1 MIHPDDTHLHE
12 PTSEEEKRHREAALD
27 ETLEG
32 TMDASDAPSTIPDPA
47 VNRDEAD
54 VRRQALRQRS
64 EGVRAHRRS
73 VNGEDGGFGAMP
85 IDDVER

>member
-12 PTSEEEKRHREAALD
+12 STTEEEKRHREAALD

-47 VNRDEAD
+47 VTRDEVEHD
-54 VRRQALRQRS
+54 
-64 EGVRAHRRS
+64 RAEKSR
-73 VNGEDGGFGAMP
+73 P
-85 IDDVER
+85 Q